1 MEEQNKSQS
10 IFRKSESSWHQK
22 RSIRRNTRNAWS
34 EKNTSRKGDV
44 LQRKPLEM
52 PMTECLPSIKLIEV
66 HFQVIN
72 CFLGKKIQL
81 SFTLFF
87 IFGTSSACSRSSHH
101 SDWKKS
107 GSQTHCNEE
116 CHNIPSVYLDW

>member
-1 MEEQNKSQS
+1 MKLLGIKREASEE
-10 IFRKSESSWHQK
+10 RPEMG
-22 RSIRRNTRNAWS
+22 WS

-52 PMTECLPSIKLIEV
+52 PMTECPPLIKLIEV

-72 CFLGKKIQL
+72 FFLGKKIQL

-87 IFGTSSACSRSSHH
+87 IFGTSSACLRSSHH

-107 GSQTHCNEE
+107 RSQTHCNEE
-116 CHNIPSVYLDW
+116 CHNIPSV